1 MLPPRSKILA
11 ETISKIIRRRKRE
24 EKKTRENRYQ
34 NISQKDKQELR
45 ERKQ

>member
-1 MLPPRSKILA
+1 MLPSRSKILA